1 MIWTLIFKIIF
12 KVDIINKIY
21 VGEKWERKFSTK
33 LAKIIIFFLLLYIFI
48 NNIDSLDIGNLFYF
62 TNFTF
67 FLQSKYSKN
76 NIFKFNQNLKY

>member
-33 LAKIIIFFLLLYIFI
+33 LAKIIIIIFI
-48 NNIDSLDIGNLFYF
+48 IIYFY
-62 TNFTF
+62 
-67 FLQSKYSKN
+67 K
-76 NIFKFNQNLKY
+76 